1 MKKTLTINLSG
12 SVFHIDDD
20 AYEKLHNYLTKI
32 NQHFGNDKDA
42 KEIVEDIEARI
53 AEIFAGKIKDNNEV
67 INILHVE
74 EVIAIMGTPEA
85 ISNEDEPE

>member
-20 AYEKLHNYLTKI
+20 AYEKLHNYLNKI
-32 NQHFGNDKDA
+32 DSHFGKDADA

-53 AEIFAGKIKDNNEV
+53 AEIFTGKIKSGDEV
-67 INILHVE
+67 VNITHVE
-74 EVIAIMGTPEA
+74 EVIVIMGTENC
-85 ISNEDEPE
+85 IILILCRI